1 MEDIKEKQKNINL
14 YPRYKM
20 ISWDLLFYYA
30 IVFLFLT
37 QTKGISAADV
47 VLSEALYPVFKII
60 FLIPATIM
68 IESLGKRNSLI
79 IGNFFVVLAI
89 LAYIAADDLGL
100 VILGQFLSAIGFII
114 KGVCESNILYESIEK
129 DEKRGLKFAKIEG
142 KGISYYYFLDALTS
156 IASGFLFVING
167 YIPMFLCLATTIIS
181 TILSV
186 KFRNVEEN
194 DNSNKKI
201 SKKRIY
207 TETRSLL
214 RSFRLFTKSPRL
226 KNLIFFGALVS
237 AIFLSITML
246 RSSIM
251 EDIGVPNGYFGVIF
265 AVLELISAIAAKNEN
280 RFHKKFRNRTLTAL
294 AIPCVTSFVFIGV
307 LCNLDLGYYFNLII
321 IMLAFIIQYVV
332 RGPFN
337 PIIRQYLNN
346 FTTGR
351 IRNKISSS
359 YNLLENFLRFII
371 TFAASMLLRVTNTTN
386 TFLILGIVLGI
397 LVCLMLYHMRDKV
410 GLKPEKYTEKDTKI
424 LDLN

>member
-201 SKKRIY
+201 RKKRIY

-410 GLKPEKYTEKDTKI
+410 GLKPEEYTEKDTKI